1 MEAERRYRA
10 AQAIEEKITSLEEY
24 ISLIPKHK
32 GTDHLR
38 ADLRRK
44 LSKLKDSAQMRKKVS
59 KRVSVYSID
68 KEGAGQLVIVGM
80 PNVGKSALVAALTN
94 ATPEVSEA
102 PFTTWEPT
110 PGMMPVNNI
119 QVQLIDTPPLNQD
132 YIEPELLNLIRR
144 ADLVLLMI
152 DVQTHPVQQLKEAIA
167 ILEEHRIVPLHRQDQ
182 YSETHRVN
190 FKPLLVLVNKCDDEE
205 ADELFEIFCE
215 LVEEDWPLL
224 SISAMTGRNADRLKQ
239 TVFEQLGIMRIYSKA
254 PGKEPDYDAP
264 FVMETGGTVEQ
275 FARKIHQDFS
285 EKLKAARVWGTGVY
299 DGQMVGRDH
308 ILHDGDVVELR
319 T

>member
-239 TVFEQLGIMRIYSKA
+239 TVYEQLGIMRIYSKA